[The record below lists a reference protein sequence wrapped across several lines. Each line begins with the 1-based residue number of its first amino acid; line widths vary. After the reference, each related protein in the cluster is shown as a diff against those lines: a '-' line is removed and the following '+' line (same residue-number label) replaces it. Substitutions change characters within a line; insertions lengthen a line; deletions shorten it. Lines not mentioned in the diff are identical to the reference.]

1 MVLWSRK
8 LRNLW
13 QRRTTILLAD
23 RDRRILAPRSRWA
36 ESEKGRRARR
46 DLLTVAVREE
56 QARATLNSFVQRVVT
71 WNHALLARSTRPML
85 NS

>member
-13 QRRTTILLAD
+13 QRRTTILLVD

-36 ESEKGRRARR
+36 GSEKGRRARR
-46 DLLTVAVREE
+46 DLPTVAVREE
-56 QARATLNSFVQRVVT
+56 QARATLNSFEQRVET
-71 WNHALLARSTRPML
+71 WNHALLAHSTRPML